1 MESTLKQIG
10 YMALSW
16 CLRGFLQSV
25 MRPIMIP
32 KLVRMGKMHP
42 EVARQNKPS
51 WRAVA
56 YWLVLT
62 AAVAAFLAH
71 SGVVRMTVFLVF
83 TTLVL
88 PLFRAVVFPRV
99 FPVFPFLIAVSRGVA
114 LGGRPGALPRPRP
127 LPGPPHHPR
136 ASSITTASASQPPRV
151 SRVSPSPSPSPPSS
165 SPSPSP
171 TSPRVLELI
180 VANRTEPQLA
190 PYCARGWYYGLLS
203 FATADGENPYRV
215 RRAADGVRD
224 ADSKEV
230 PTAVHQVPPG

>member
-88 PLFRAVVFPRV
+88 PLFRAVVFPASSPSSPSSSPCATRC
-99 FPVFPFLIAVSRGVA
+99 
-114 LGGRPGALPRPRP
+114 GA
-127 LPGPPHHPR
+127 GR
-136 ASSITTASASQPPRV
+136 ASRSSSSASSSSRPSPPPKSFSSMARRQARQHPRV
-151 SRVSPSPSPSPPSS
+151 SRVGRRRRRCL
-165 SPSPSP
+165 
-171 TSPRVLELI
+171 PRRPHLRPRLPRPRSARAHRREPHRAAAGAVLG
-180 VANRTEPQLA
+180 
-190 PYCARGWYYGLLS
+190 ARGVVLRPPWL
-203 FATADGENPYRV
+203 ATADGENPYRV
-215 RRAADGVRD
+215 LGV
-224 ADSKEV
+224 
-230 PTAVHQVPPG
+230 PQTASETQIRK